1 MTPPAPGGG
10 TDVDLTL
17 GVGEVHDLAL
27 AGLGTAGFRWDYT
40 VEEGD
45 GVVEVSRGHATP
57 EPGGV
62 GRSATEHV
70 IISAVAPGA
79 ATVGLTQSRP
89 WERDVP
95 PRLAFQVHI
104 EVLGQD

>member
-1 MTPPAPGGG
+1 MTTPPPDGGN
-10 TDVDLTL
+10 VDLTL

-40 VEEGD
+40 VEDGD

-70 IISAVAPGA
+70 IISALAPGA

-89 WERDVP
+89 WERDKP
-95 PRLAFQVHI
+95 PRSAIQVHI
-104 EVLGQD
+104 EVLGS